1 MKNKDMLRKIYYENK
16 AINRNIQR
24 LVNVGLI
31 SLLTKSTKEAK
42 ESDDQKGKN
51 LAKAGLLL
59 VVISEVLIMVSD
71 FLEHRKMKIEEKLE
85 RCK

>member
-31 SLLTKSTKEAK
+31 SLLAKSSKEAK
-42 ESDDQKGKN
+42 ASGDQKGKN
-51 LAKAGLLL
+51 LAKAGLFL
-59 VVISEVLIMVSD
+59 VAISEVLIMVSD